1 MYDITNIHN
10 VCVCVCVRASA
21 RACVLFC
28 GDLGGLLASWPEM
41 ETTTLALEGEVLTAW
56 PPGKV
61 VFLRVNVID
70 STFLTDFK

>member
-10 VCVCVCVRASA
+10 VCVCVCARA
-21 RACVLFC
+21 RACVLCC
-28 GDLGGLLASWPEM
+28 GVLGGLLASWPEM